1 VAYVRLDDSV
11 MDNPKMLALSDRA
24 FRGWV
29 WGLCYAQ
36 RHLTDGFLPLQ
47 ALTAAVKRAAG
58 ELQTRGLWGV
68 VDRGFQIHD
77 YLEYQDS
84 KELVESRKASAR
96 DRMKDRR
103 AGPRRAVDSTP
114 FVRTNILGTS
124 LEPPLHSISLS
135 GSEKEK
141 DRGVGERAATLLQ
154 DRYPEWYAQFRH
166 GARLKLTAN
175 SLAYADAMKI
185 CETWD
190 DARIEKLAQVFLTT
204 DETWIASTDRSFRV
218 FAARASWCDDR
229 LTQAE
234 RAAV

>member
-1 VAYVRLDDSV
+1 MAYVRLDDSV

-36 RHLTDGFLPLQ
+36 RHLTDGFLPLA
-47 ALTAAVKRAAG
+47 ALTAPVKRAAG
-58 ELQTRGLWGV
+58 ELQSRGLWTV
-68 VDRGFQIHD
+68 IDRGFQIHD
-77 YLEYQDS
+77 YLVYQDS

-103 AGPRRAVDSTP
+103 DRSSCSPERASS
-114 FVRTNILGTS
+114 VRVNILGTS
-124 LEPPLHSISLS
+124 REPPLHSLSSLR
-135 GSEKEK
+135 SEEEK
-141 DRGVGERAATLLQ
+141 DGGVGERAATLLQ
-154 DRYPEWYAQFRH
+154 DRYPAWYAQFRH
-166 GARLKLTAN
+166 GARLKLTSN
-175 SLAYADAMKI
+175 SLAWDDAMKV

-204 DETWIASTDRSFRV
+204 DDDWISKTDRSFRV

-234 RAAV
+234 RQAV

>member
-1 VAYVRLDDSV
+1 
-11 MDNPKMLALSDRA
+11 
-24 FRGWV
+24 
-29 WGLCYAQ
+29 
-36 RHLTDGFLPLQ
+36 
-47 ALTAAVKRAAG
+47 LTAAVKRAAG

-124 LEPPLHSISLS
+124 LEPSLYIQFLFQVLKRKRIAALEN
-135 GSEKEK
+135 GS
-141 DRGVGERAATLLQ
+141 ATLLQ

-190 DARIEKLAQVFLTT
+190 DAR
-204 DETWIASTDRSFRV
+204 D
-218 FAARASWCDDR
+218 
-229 LTQAE
+229 
-234 RAAV
+234 